1 MISSGMNESLD
12 PEGSIVGSFL
22 KMDQSGKE
30 NLLVTVA
37 ADAFEN
43 YTSPIVAFLQREDS
57 SMRRDPLYIVLPIT
71 VIYAVIFFT
80 GLVGNVSTCVVIA
93 RNKSMHTATNYYLFS
108 LAVSDLLLLISGL
121 PPEMYYIWS
130 HFPYVFGEA
139 FCIIQSFAAETSAN
153 ATVLTITAFTV
164 ERYVAICHPF
174 ISHTMSKLS
183 RAVKFVIAIWFTAL
197 CLAVPQAIQFGVIYD
212 YGHNGSVIT
221 DSARCSLKWILIDHA
236 FEISTMLFFV
246 VPMTIITVLYIL
258 IAIKLRRSRLLTAS
272 TVKRNHLPAG
282 LNHCESGRGKT
293 TAQRN
298 VIRMLVA
305 VVVAFFICWAPFHA
319 QRLLAVYAQNT
330 NTEPEDALVMV
341 YTILTYVSGVFY
353 YLSTTV
359 NPLLYNIM
367 SNKFREA
374 FKSMLSNHCGR
385 KWSSRKSVPRQP
397 TYSSL
402 SRYPRSARQAD
413 DRQNS
418 PSISVSD
425 DNQKLTTSIRRTT
438 ISSDLNGSAERK
450 NQENRSKMNRINH
463 HREYGRSMSRGSN
476 SSQLTLMTS
485 ISKSF
490 NEGNNNVAAACVNE
504 CLLKIQSPPRAVTL
518 GIIAERLRLGT
529 KGLFSP
535 QQKIPTI
542 PMSKPEIKTEQP
554 RFQSHPSIESANTI
568 SNSSLQDFDE
578 TEFTGTELARYM
590 GEMNC
595 DSVT

>member
-1 MISSGMNESLD
+1 MAAIATANGSREDSLVGNE
-12 PEGSIVGSFL
+12 
-22 KMDQSGKE
+22 
-30 NLLVTVA
+30 T
-37 ADAFEN
+37 FEN
-43 YTSPIVAFLQREDS
+43 YTNAS
-57 SMRRDPLYIVLPIT
+57 RRDPLYIVLPIT
-71 VIYAVIFFT
+71 VIYAVIFLT

-139 FCIIQSFAAETSAN
+139 FCIIQSFAAETSSN

-183 RAVKFVIAIWFTAL
+183 RAVKFIVVIWLLAL
-197 CLAVPQAIQFGVIYD
+197 CLAVPQAIQFGIVYRQNN
-212 YGHNGSVIT
+212 NGT
-221 DSARCSLKWILIDHA
+221 AMLDSAQCSMKWTLIEHA

-246 VPMTIITVLYIL
+246 LPMTIITVLYVL
-258 IAIKLRRSRLLTAS
+258 IAIKLRRSRLLTA

-282 LNHCESGRGKT
+282 LNHCDSGRGKS

-319 QRLLAVYAQNT
+319 QRLMAVYAHNSTTRPQNT
-330 NTEPEDALVMV
+330 LVIV

-385 KWSSRKSVPRQP
+385 KWSSRKSLPRQP

-402 SRYPRSARQAD
+402 SRYPRSAFRQAD

-425 DNQKLTTSIRRTT
+425 DNQKLTSIARATNTT
-438 ISSDLNGSAERK
+438 ELNGLTERK
-450 NQENRSKMNRINH
+450 DQEQNRIVSTVNRANN
-463 HREYGRSMSRGSN
+463 REFVRSMSRSSN
-476 SSQLTLMTS
+476 SSQLTMMTT

-490 NEGNNNVAAACVNE
+490 NEGNNNLPATCVNE
-504 CLLKIQSPPRAVTL
+504 CLLKIQRPPRTVTL
-518 GIIAERLRLGT
+518 GILAERLRLGT
-529 KGLFSP
+529 KGFFST
-535 QQKIPTI
+535 QQKIPTS
-542 PMSKPEIKTEQP
+542 PTAKPETTILSP

-578 TEFTGTELARYM
+578 TEFTGMELARYM
-590 GEMNC
+590 GELNS
-595 DSVT
+595 DLII